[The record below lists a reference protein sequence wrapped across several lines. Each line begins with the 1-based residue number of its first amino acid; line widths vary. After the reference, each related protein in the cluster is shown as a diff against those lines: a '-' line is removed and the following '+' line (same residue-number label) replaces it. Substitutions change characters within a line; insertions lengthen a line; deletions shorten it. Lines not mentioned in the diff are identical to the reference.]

1 MIQINLLP
9 WRDQERTQQQKRF
22 GIIVGVFAGFG
33 VFCTLVFHMHYS
45 AKISNQVQRNVIL
58 QAALDQEANTLGD
71 LNKQKMKLTQVDQK
85 LHYIFELRESSYRAV
100 RLLSELVLVNPESIT
115 LQKIIR
121 NGNAIAVSGKAKSNL
136 QITQFME
143 NIEKSK
149 FFAQPVLTEIS
160 GKDNAAGEERSFELK
175 IEQQG

>member
-22 GIIVGVFAGFG
+22 GMVVGVFAGFG

-45 AKISNQVQRNVIL
+45 AKISNQIQRNVIL
-58 QAALDQEANTLGD
+58 QAASDQEANTLAD
-71 LNKQKMKLTQVDQK
+71 LNKQKKKLTQVDQK

-100 RLLSELVLVNPESIT
+100 RLLNELVLVDPESIT
-115 LQKIIR
+115 LQKIVR
-121 NGNAIAVSGKAKSNL
+121 NGNAITVSGKAKSNL
-136 QITQFME
+136 QITLFME

-149 FFAQPVLTEIS
+149 FFAQPVLTEIN
-160 GKDNAAGEERSFELK
+160 GKENTTGEDRSFELK
-175 IEQQG
+175 IIQKG